1 MASRTKGRCAK
12 KHQAHGI
19 KGRSYQVSFILHPP
33 HLEFGLLVG
42 LALELS
48 SLALGLALE
57 LGSLSLGGAGN
68 LVGLALGLGCCV
80 GSDLLDLLGD
90 FLCAC
95 C

>member
-1 MASRTKGRCAK
+1 LSSSTR
-12 KHQAHGI
+12 HNLQ
-19 KGRSYQVSFILHPP
+19 
-33 HLEFGLLVG
+33 LLVG

-57 LGSLSLGGAGN
+57 LGGLSLGGAGN

-90 FLCAC
+90 LLCAVLLERC
-95 C
+95 